1 MGFKCGIVGLPNVGK
16 SSLFNSLSSKANA
29 ESANYPF
36 CTIEPNKATVGVPD
50 KRLLQLQ
57 KIENSEKIVP
67 THMDIV
73 DIAGIISGAHE
84 GEGLGNKFL
93 GHIREV
99 DLIMM
104 VVRCFDDENIIH
116 VNGKVDPVSELEIL
130 TIELALADIESL
142 EKKLVAERKVEK
154 KGRVGVIEKLIKKL
168 HSWNVK
174 DWVNYTLDLASQLNE
189 FKNTSGSKSV
199 KNSLIQE
206 ICSTAADEE
215 SFHSIV
221 REMHLLTMKPLIV
234 ICNVAES
241 DVKNGN
247 DYTRTVESFLRNTP
261 LIISAKLEEEMR
273 SMDEK
278 EKLEILSSFG
288 LYESGLNK
296 IIHSGYSLLR
306 CMTFFTVGP
315 AEARAWTIRRGDNA
329 QEAARKIHND
339 IADGFIKAEVISF
352 DDLVEHG
359 SRNECKNQGKLKVE
373 GRDYVVQEGDVML
386 FKHRG

>member
-67 THMDIV
+67 THIDIV

-104 VVRCFDDENIIH
+104 VARCFDDENIIH
-116 VNGKVDPVSELEIL
+116 VNGEVNPVSELEIL

-142 EKKLVAERKVEK
+142 EKKLITERKVGK
-154 KGRVGVIEKLIKKL
+154 KGRVDVIEKLIKKL

-174 DWVNYTLDLASQLNE
+174 DWIKYTLELLSE
-189 FKNTSGSKSV
+189 SV

-206 ICSTAADEE
+206 ICPTADDEK
-215 SFHSIV
+215 SFHSLV
-221 REMHLLTMKPLIV
+221 KEMHLLTMKPLIV

-247 DYTRTVESFLRNTP
+247 DYTRAVESFLGHAP

-273 SMDEK
+273 TMDEA
-278 EKLEILSSFG
+278 EKIEMLSSFG
-288 LYESGLNK
+288 LHESGLNK

-306 CMTFFTVGP
+306 CMTFFTAGP
-315 AEARAWTIRRGDNA
+315 VEARAWTIRRGDNA
-329 QEAARKIHND
+329 QEAARRIHND

-352 DDLVEHG
+352 DDFVECG
-359 SRNECKNQGKLKVE
+359 SRNECKNQGKLRIE
-373 GRDYVVQEGDVML
+373 GRDYIVQEGDIML